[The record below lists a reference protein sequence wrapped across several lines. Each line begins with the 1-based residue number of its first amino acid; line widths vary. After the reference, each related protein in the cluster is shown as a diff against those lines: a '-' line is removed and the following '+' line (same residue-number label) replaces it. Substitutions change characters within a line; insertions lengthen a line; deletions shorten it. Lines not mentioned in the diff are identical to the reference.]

1 MQDLVPA
8 FAQPFFRL
16 TQANMELF
24 ARYGMPQ
31 AGAAPALPSFDNAA
45 KLVSGLLENYMKFS
59 MELMQGG
66 VSAFAQAPTAF
77 WQQAQQA
84 QQQAEEAADNVVDAA
99 EARGAK
105 PRKVA

>member
-31 AGAAPALPSFDNAA
+31 AGATPGLPSFDHVA
-45 KLVSGLLENYMKFS
+45 KLMSGLRENYMKFS
-59 MELMQGG
+59 LELMQGG
-66 VSAFAQAPTAF
+66 VSAFAQAPTTF

-84 QQQAEEAADNVVDAA
+84 QQAEEAVADNVVDAA
-99 EARGAK
+99 EARGAQ
-105 PRKVA
+105 PRKGA

>member
-31 AGAAPALPSFDNAA
+31 AGATPGLPSFDNVA
-45 KLVSGLLENYMKFS
+45 KLMSGLLENYMKFS

-66 VSAFAQAPTAF
+66 VSAFAQAPTTF

-84 QQQAEEAADNVVDAA
+84 QQAEEAVADNVVDAA